1 VVSHHLPS
9 KLSVAERFKT
19 DMPSPCFA
27 SNLDHFFGKMDL
39 WIHGHTH
46 DNFDY
51 ESMGIRVICNHRGYV
66 TYRGAENFDFDPKLA
81 VEL

>member
-1 VVSHHLPS
+1 
-9 KLSVAERFKT
+9 
-19 DMPSPCFA
+19 
-27 SNLDHFFGKMDL
+27 MDL

-51 ESMGIRVICNHRGYV
+51 ESMGTRVICNPRGYV
-66 TYRGAENFDFDPKLA
+66 TYRGAENFDFDPKLV